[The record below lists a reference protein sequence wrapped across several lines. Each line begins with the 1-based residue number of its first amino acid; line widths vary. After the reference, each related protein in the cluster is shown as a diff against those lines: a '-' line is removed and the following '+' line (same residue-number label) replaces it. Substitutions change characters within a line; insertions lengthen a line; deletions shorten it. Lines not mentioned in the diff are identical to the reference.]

1 MSKEKAGPASPAK
14 SKPLRHRSFLMGSID
29 DGSARRTRRFGEAA
43 VMPALREAFSQRPDW
58 RGFGARQ
65 LSVFL
70 FLHGYLSEPA
80 EDFDVEAALPFALD
94 DRAGAA

>member
-1 MSKEKAGPASPAK
+1 
-14 SKPLRHRSFLMGSID
+14 
-29 DGSARRTRRFGEAA
+29 
-43 VMPALREAFSQRPDW
+43 MPALREAFSQQPDW
-58 RGFGARQ
+58 RGFGPRQ
-65 LSVFL
+65 LSVLL